1 MIENVLSIYYSQ
13 KIAINYYRER
23 SQMSL
28 TPNDQKFWQRVKE
41 LAQNNLGQAPYD
53 FFIEPAKLLEVSDNN
68 AKIYLE
74 SNMHQDFWRKQEDLI
89 KTAGFEIYGTEI
101 HFSLYSA
108 DEINISDYENTD
120 KAADTPETTPVV
132 TSPELK
138 TGLNNKY
145 TFENFVQGEG
155 NRMTLG
161 AAIAVANDPGGM
173 YNPLFIYGGP
183 GLGKTHL
190 MNAIGNEILSNNP
203 SSRIKYVSSENFV
216 SDYVQS
222 SRKNQ
227 MQDFTDQYRTLDL
240 LLLDDIQFFA
250 KKEGTINE
258 FFQTFN
264 TLHDKGAQIVIS
276 SDRPPN
282 ELNEFEERLKS
293 RFGWGLTTDITA
305 PNYEDRMAILLNKVD
320 EMSFKVPS
328 ETLSYIAGRIDSNVR
343 DLEGALKNLK
353 FYANTYHI
361 DIIDIETA
369 SKALNTLESTKITPD
384 KDVTSKQIQEAVAS
398 FYKISVADMIS
409 KKRPKEIAYP
419 RQVAMYL
426 IREITG
432 KSLPA
437 IGKEFGGRD
446 HTTVIY
452 AHKQISDKMKTDTAL
467 QKDIDTIKTQLK

>member
-1 MIENVLSIYYSQ
+1 
-13 KIAINYYRER
+13 
-23 SQMSL
+23 MSL
-28 TPNDQKFWQRVKE
+28 TKDEQTFWARVKA
-41 LAQNNLGQAPYD
+41 LAQNNLGQASYD
-53 FFIEPAKLLEVSDNN
+53 FFIEPAKLLEITDHN
-68 AKIYLE
+68 AKIYLDN
-74 SNMHQDFWRKQEDLI
+74 NMHRDFWKKQEDLI
-89 KTAGFEIYGTEI
+89 KTAGFEIFGAEI
-101 HFSLYSA
+101 SFSLYSA
-108 DEINISDYENTD
+108 DDINLADYENAD
-120 KAADTPETTPVV
+120 KVAETSELQETNKFV
-132 TSPELK
+132 TSEIK
-138 TGLNNKY
+138 NGLNHKY
-145 TFENFVQGEG
+145 TFQNFVQGEG

-190 MNAIGNEILSNNP
+190 MNAIGNEILNDKP
-203 SSRIKYVSSENFV
+203 DARIKYVSSENFV
-216 SDYVQS
+216 NDYVQS

-227 MQDFTDQYRTLDL
+227 MQEFTDQYRTLDL

-293 RFGWGLTTDITA
+293 RFSWGLTTDITA

-320 EMSFKVPS
+320 EMNLQVPS

-361 DIIDIETA
+361 DTIDIDTA
-369 SKALNTLESTKITPD
+369 AKALSNLESTKITQD
-384 KDVTSKQIQEAVAS
+384 KDISSQRIQEEVAN

-419 RQVAMYL
+419 RQIAMYL
-426 IREITG
+426 SREITG

-452 AHKQISDKMKTDTAL
+452 AHKQISDKMKTDTSL
-467 QKDIDTIKTQLK
+467 QKEMDTIKSQLK

>member
-1 MIENVLSIYYSQ
+1 MT
-13 KIAINYYRER
+13 
-23 SQMSL
+23 L
-28 TPNDQKFWQRVKE
+28 TQNELKFWERVKE
-41 LAQNNLGQAPYD
+41 LAQNNLGQSPYD
-53 FFIEPAKLLEVSDNN
+53 YFIEPAKLLEITEND

-74 SNMHQDFWRKQEDLI
+74 SDLHRDFWKKQEDLI
-89 KTAGFEIYGTEI
+89 KTAGFEVLGAPIS
-101 HFSLYSA
+101 FSLYTADDIDPTLYDRVEAASIASA
-108 DEINISDYENTD
+108 EVSETATFITKSDV
-120 KAADTPETTPVV
+120 K
-132 TSPELK
+132 LK
-138 TGLNNKY
+138 NSLNDKY
-145 TFENFVQGEG
+145 TFSNFVQGDG

-190 MNAIGNEILSNNP
+190 MNAIGNEILSTNP
-203 SSRIKYVSSENFV
+203 NARVKYVSSENFV
-216 SDYVQS
+216 NDYVQS

-227 MQDFTDQYRTLDL
+227 MQEFTDEYRTLDL

-250 KKEGTINE
+250 NKEGTINE

-276 SDRPPN
+276 SDRPPL
-282 ELNEFEERLKS
+282 ELNEFQERLTS

-320 EMSFKVPS
+320 EMAIKVPS
-328 ETLSYIAGRIDSNVR
+328 ETLSYIASRIDSNVR

-353 FYANTYHI
+353 FYADTYHV
-361 DIIDIETA
+361 ETINVDTA
-369 SKALNTLESTKITPD
+369 AKALNMLESD
-384 KDVTSKQIQEAVAS
+384 KLMHDSDISSSKIQEEVAN

-419 RQVAMYL
+419 RQIAMYL
-426 IREITG
+426 IRELTN

-446 HTTVIY
+446 HTTVMY
-452 AHKQISDKMKTDTAL
+452 AQSQISKKMKTDTQL
-467 QKDIDTIKTQLK
+467 QKEMDTIKSNLR

>member
-1 MIENVLSIYYSQ
+1 
-13 KIAINYYRER
+13 
-23 SQMSL
+23 MSL
-28 TPNDQKFWQRVKE
+28 TKDEQTFWARVKA
-41 LAQNNLGQAPYD
+41 LAQNNLGQASYD
-53 FFIEPAKLLEVSDNN
+53 FFIEPAKLLEITDHN
-68 AKIYLE
+68 AKIYLDN
-74 SNMHQDFWRKQEDLI
+74 NMHRDFWKKQDDLI
-89 KTAGFEIYGTEI
+89 KTAGFEIFGAEI
-101 HFSLYSA
+101 SFSLYSA
-108 DEINISDYENTD
+108 DDINLADYENAD
-120 KAADTPETTPVV
+120 KVAETSELQETNKFV
-132 TSPELK
+132 TSEIK
-138 TGLNNKY
+138 NGLNHKY
-145 TFENFVQGEG
+145 TFQNFVQGEG

-190 MNAIGNEILSNNP
+190 MNAIGNEILNDKP
-203 SSRIKYVSSENFV
+203 DARIKYVSSENFV
-216 SDYVQS
+216 NDYVQS

-227 MQDFTDQYRTLDL
+227 MQEFTDQYRTLDL

-293 RFGWGLTTDITA
+293 RFSWGLTTDITA

-320 EMSFKVPS
+320 EMNLQVPS

-361 DIIDIETA
+361 DTIDIDTA
-369 SKALNTLESTKITPD
+369 AKALSNLESTKITQD
-384 KDVTSKQIQEAVAS
+384 KDISSQRIQEEVAN

-419 RQVAMYL
+419 RQIAMYL

-452 AHKQISDKMKTDTAL
+452 AHKQISDKMKTDTSL
-467 QKDIDTIKTQLK
+467 QKEMDTIKSQLK

>member
-1 MIENVLSIYYSQ
+1 
-13 KIAINYYRER
+13 
-23 SQMSL
+23 MSL
-28 TPNDQKFWQRVKE
+28 TPNDQKFWMRVKE
-41 LAQNNLGQAPYD
+41 LAKNNLGQAPYD
-53 FFIEPAKLLEVSDNN
+53 FFIEPAKLLEITDNN

-89 KTAGFEIYGTEI
+89 KTAGFEIFSQEI
-101 HFSLYSA
+101 NFSLYSA
-108 DEINISDYENTD
+108 DEINIADYENEN
-120 KAADTPETTPVV
+120 KADDTTEIDTVAPVMP
-132 TSPELK
+132 SELK
-138 TGLNNKY
+138 NGLNHKY
-145 TFENFVQGEG
+145 NFENFVQGEG

-190 MNAIGNEILSNNP
+190 MNAIGNEILNNNP
-203 SSRIKYVSSENFV
+203 ASRIKYVSSENFV
-216 SDYVQS
+216 NDYVQS

-227 MQDFTDQYRTLDL
+227 MQEFTDQYRTLDL

-320 EMSFKVPS
+320 EMAIKVPS

-361 DIIDIETA
+361 DVIDIDTA
-369 SKALNTLESTKITPD
+369 SKALNTLESTKIIPD
-384 KDVTSKQIQEAVAS
+384 KDISSKQIQEEVAS
-398 FYKISVADMIS
+398 FYKISIADMVS

-452 AHKQISDKMKTDTAL
+452 AHKQISDKMKTDTGL
-467 QKDIDTIKTQLK
+467 QKEMDTIKSNLR

>member
-1 MIENVLSIYYSQ
+1 
-13 KIAINYYRER
+13 
-23 SQMSL
+23 MSL
-28 TPNDQKFWQRVKE
+28 TPNDQKFWMRVKE
-41 LAQNNLGQAPYD
+41 LAKNNLGQAPYD
-53 FFIEPAKLLEVSDNN
+53 FFIEPAKLLEITDNN

-89 KTAGFEIYGTEI
+89 KTAGFEIFSQEI
-101 HFSLYSA
+101 NFSLYSA
-108 DEINISDYENTD
+108 DEINIADYENEN
-120 KAADTPETTPVV
+120 KADDTTEIDTVAPVMP
-132 TSPELK
+132 SELK
-138 TGLNNKY
+138 NGLNHKY
-145 TFENFVQGEG
+145 NFENFVQGEG

-190 MNAIGNEILSNNP
+190 MNAIGNEILNNNP
-203 SSRIKYVSSENFV
+203 ASRIKYVSSENFV
-216 SDYVQS
+216 NDYVQS

-227 MQDFTDQYRTLDL
+227 MQEFTDQYRTLDL

-250 KKEGTINE
+250 KKEGTIHE

-320 EMSFKVPS
+320 EMAIKVPS

-361 DIIDIETA
+361 DVIDIDTA
-369 SKALNTLESTKITPD
+369 SKALNTLESTKIIPD
-384 KDVTSKQIQEAVAS
+384 KDISSKQIQEEVAS
-398 FYKISVADMIS
+398 FYKISIADMVS

-452 AHKQISDKMKTDTAL
+452 AHKQISDKMKTDTGL
-467 QKDIDTIKTQLK
+467 QKEMDTIKSNLR

>member
-1 MIENVLSIYYSQ
+1 
-13 KIAINYYRER
+13 
-23 SQMSL
+23 
-28 TPNDQKFWQRVKE
+28 TPNDQKFWMRVKE
-41 LAQNNLGQAPYD
+41 LAKNNLGQAPYD
-53 FFIEPAKLLEVSDNN
+53 FFIEPAKLLEITDNN

-89 KTAGFEIYGTEI
+89 KTAGFEIFSQEI
-101 HFSLYSA
+101 NFSLYSA
-108 DEINISDYENTD
+108 DEINIADYENEN
-120 KAADTPETTPVV
+120 KADDTTEIDTVAPVMP
-132 TSPELK
+132 SELK
-138 TGLNNKY
+138 NGLNHKY
-145 TFENFVQGEG
+145 NFENFVQGEG

-190 MNAIGNEILSNNP
+190 MNAIGNEILNNNP
-203 SSRIKYVSSENFV
+203 ASRIKYVSSENFV
-216 SDYVQS
+216 NDYVQS

-227 MQDFTDQYRTLDL
+227 MQEFTDQYRTLDL

-320 EMSFKVPS
+320 EMAIKVPS

-361 DIIDIETA
+361 DVIDIDTA
-369 SKALNTLESTKITPD
+369 SKALNTLESTKIIPD
-384 KDVTSKQIQEAVAS
+384 KDISSKQIQEEVAS
-398 FYKISVADMIS
+398 FYKISIADMVS

-452 AHKQISDKMKTDTAL
+452 AHKQISDKMKTDTGL
-467 QKDIDTIKTQLK
+467 QKEMDTIKSNLR

>member
-1 MIENVLSIYYSQ
+1 
-13 KIAINYYRER
+13 
-23 SQMSL
+23 MSL
-28 TPNDQKFWQRVKE
+28 TQDEQKFWARVKA
-41 LAQNNLGQAPYD
+41 LAQNNLGQASYD
-53 FFIEPAKLLEVSDNN
+53 FFIEPAKLLEITDHN
-68 AKIYLE
+68 AKIYLDN
-74 SNMHQDFWRKQEDLI
+74 NMHRDFWKKQEDLI
-89 KTAGFEIYGTEI
+89 KTAGFEIFGAEI
-101 HFSLYSA
+101 SFSLYSA
-108 DEINISDYENTD
+108 DDINLADYENAD
-120 KAADTPETTPVV
+120 KVAETSELQETNKFV
-132 TSPELK
+132 TSEIK
-138 TGLNNKY
+138 NGLNHKY
-145 TFENFVQGEG
+145 TFQNFVQGEG

-190 MNAIGNEILSNNP
+190 MNAIGNEILNDKP
-203 SSRIKYVSSENFV
+203 DARIKYVSSENFV
-216 SDYVQS
+216 NDYVQS

-227 MQDFTDQYRTLDL
+227 MQEFTDQYRTLDL

-293 RFGWGLTTDITA
+293 RFSWGLTTDITA

-320 EMSFKVPS
+320 EMNLQVPS

-361 DIIDIETA
+361 DTIDIDTA
-369 SKALNTLESTKITPD
+369 AKALSNLESTKITQD
-384 KDVTSKQIQEAVAS
+384 KDISSQRIQEEVAN

-419 RQVAMYL
+419 RQIAMYL

-452 AHKQISDKMKTDTAL
+452 AHKQISDKMKTDTSL
-467 QKDIDTIKTQLK
+467 QKEMDTIKSQLK

>member
-1 MIENVLSIYYSQ
+1 
-13 KIAINYYRER
+13 
-23 SQMSL
+23 MSL
-28 TPNDQKFWQRVKE
+28 TKDEQTFWARVKA
-41 LAQNNLGQAPYD
+41 LAQNNLGQASYD
-53 FFIEPAKLLEVSDNN
+53 FFIEPAKLLEITDHN
-68 AKIYLE
+68 AKIYLD
-74 SNMHQDFWRKQEDLI
+74 NHMHRDFWKKQEDLI
-89 KTAGFEIYGTEI
+89 KTAGFEIFGAEI
-101 HFSLYSA
+101 SFSLYSA
-108 DEINISDYENTD
+108 DDINLADYENAD
-120 KAADTPETTPVV
+120 KVAETSELQETNKFV
-132 TSPELK
+132 TSEIK
-138 TGLNNKY
+138 NGLNHKY
-145 TFENFVQGEG
+145 TFQNFVQGEG

-190 MNAIGNEILSNNP
+190 MNAIGNEILNDKP
-203 SSRIKYVSSENFV
+203 DARIKYVSSENFV
-216 SDYVQS
+216 NDYVQS

-227 MQDFTDQYRTLDL
+227 MQEFTDQYRTLDL

-293 RFGWGLTTDITA
+293 RFSWGLTTDITA

-320 EMSFKVPS
+320 EINLQVPS

-361 DIIDIETA
+361 DTIDIDTA
-369 SKALNTLESTKITPD
+369 AKALSNLESTKITQD
-384 KDVTSKQIQEAVAS
+384 KDISSQRIQEEVAN

-419 RQVAMYL
+419 RQIAMYL

-452 AHKQISDKMKTDTAL
+452 AHKQISDKMKTDTSL
-467 QKDIDTIKTQLK
+467 QKEMDTIKSQLK

>member
-1 MIENVLSIYYSQ
+1 
-13 KIAINYYRER
+13 
-23 SQMSL
+23 MSL
-28 TPNDQKFWQRVKE
+28 TKDEQTFWARVKA
-41 LAQNNLGQAPYD
+41 LAQNNLGQASYD
-53 FFIEPAKLLEVSDNN
+53 FFIEPAKLLEITDHN
-68 AKIYLE
+68 AKIYLDN
-74 SNMHQDFWRKQEDLI
+74 NMHRDFWKKQEDLI
-89 KTAGFEIYGTEI
+89 KTAGFEIFGAEI
-101 HFSLYSA
+101 SFSLYSA
-108 DEINISDYENTD
+108 DDINLADYENAD
-120 KAADTPETTPVV
+120 KGAETAELQETNKFV
-132 TSPELK
+132 TSEIK
-138 TGLNNKY
+138 NGLNHKY
-145 TFENFVQGEG
+145 TFQNFVQGEG

-190 MNAIGNEILSNNP
+190 MNAIGNEILNDKP
-203 SSRIKYVSSENFV
+203 DARIKYVSSENFV
-216 SDYVQS
+216 NDYVQS

-227 MQDFTDQYRTLDL
+227 MQEFTDQYRTLDL

-293 RFGWGLTTDITA
+293 RFSWGLTTDITA

-320 EMSFKVPS
+320 EINLQVPS

-361 DIIDIETA
+361 DTIDIDTA
-369 SKALNTLESTKITPD
+369 AKALSNLESTKITQD
-384 KDVTSKQIQEAVAS
+384 KDISSQRIQEEVAN

-419 RQVAMYL
+419 RQIAMYL

-452 AHKQISDKMKTDTAL
+452 AHKQISDKMKTDTSL
-467 QKDIDTIKTQLK
+467 QKEMDTIKSQLK

>member
-1 MIENVLSIYYSQ
+1 
-13 KIAINYYRER
+13 
-23 SQMSL
+23 MSL
-28 TPNDQKFWQRVKE
+28 TKDEQKFWARVKA
-41 LAQNNLGQAPYD
+41 LAQNNLGQASYD
-53 FFIEPAKLLEVSDNN
+53 FFIEPAKLLEITDHN
-68 AKIYLE
+68 AKIYLDN
-74 SNMHQDFWRKQEDLI
+74 NMHRDFWKKQDDLI
-89 KTAGFEIYGTEI
+89 KTAGFEIFGAEI
-101 HFSLYSA
+101 SFALYSA
-108 DEINISDYENTD
+108 DDINLADYENAD
-120 KAADTPETTPVV
+120 KITETSDIQETNQLV
-132 TSPELK
+132 SSELK
-138 TGLNNKY
+138 NGLNHKY
-145 TFENFVQGEG
+145 TFQNFVQGEG

-173 YNPLFIYGGP
+173 YNPLFVYGGP

-190 MNAIGNEILSNNP
+190 MNAIGNEILNDKP
-203 SSRIKYVSSENFV
+203 DARIKYVSSENFV
-216 SDYVQS
+216 NDYVQS

-227 MQDFTDQYRTLDL
+227 MQEFTDEYRTLDL

-282 ELNEFEERLKS
+282 ELNEFEDRLKS
-293 RFGWGLTTDITA
+293 RFSWGLTTDITA

-320 EMSFKVPS
+320 EMDLQVPS

-361 DIIDIETA
+361 DTIDIDTA
-369 SKALNTLESTKITPD
+369 AKALSNLESTKITQD
-384 KDVTSKQIQEAVAS
+384 KDISSQKIQEEVAN

-419 RQVAMYL
+419 RQIAMYL

-452 AHKQISDKMKTDTAL
+452 AHKQISDKMKTDTSL
-467 QKDIDTIKTQLK
+467 QKEMDTIKSHLK

>member
-1 MIENVLSIYYSQ
+1 
-13 KIAINYYRER
+13 
-23 SQMSL
+23 MSL
-28 TPNDQKFWQRVKE
+28 TKDEQKFWTRVKA
-41 LAQNNLGQAPYD
+41 LAQNNLGQASYD
-53 FFIEPAKLLEVSDNN
+53 FFIEPAKLLEITDHN
-68 AKIYLE
+68 AKIYLDN
-74 SNMHQDFWRKQEDLI
+74 NMHRDFWKKQDDLI
-89 KTAGFEIYGTEI
+89 KTAGFEIFGAEI
-101 HFSLYSA
+101 SFALYSA
-108 DEINISDYENTD
+108 DDINLADYENAD
-120 KAADTPETTPVV
+120 KITETSDIQETNQLV
-132 TSPELK
+132 SSELK
-138 TGLNNKY
+138 NGLNHKY
-145 TFENFVQGEG
+145 TFQNFVQGEG

-190 MNAIGNEILSNNP
+190 MNAIGNEILNDKP
-203 SSRIKYVSSENFV
+203 DARIKYVSSENFV
-216 SDYVQS
+216 NDYVQS

-227 MQDFTDQYRTLDL
+227 MQEFTDEYRTLDL

-282 ELNEFEERLKS
+282 ELNEFEDRLKS
-293 RFGWGLTTDITA
+293 RFSWGLTTDITA

-320 EMSFKVPS
+320 EMDLQVPS

-361 DIIDIETA
+361 DTIDINTA
-369 SKALNTLESTKITPD
+369 AKALSNLESTKITQD
-384 KDVTSKQIQEAVAS
+384 KDISSQKIQEEVAN

-419 RQVAMYL
+419 RQIAMYL

-452 AHKQISDKMKTDTAL
+452 AHKQISDKMKTDTSL
-467 QKDIDTIKTQLK
+467 QKEMDTIKSHLK

>member
-1 MIENVLSIYYSQ
+1 
-13 KIAINYYRER
+13 
-23 SQMSL
+23 MSL
-28 TPNDQKFWQRVKE
+28 TKDEQTFWARVKA
-41 LAQNNLGQAPYD
+41 LAQNNLGQASYD
-53 FFIEPAKLLEVSDNN
+53 FFIEPAKLLEITDHN
-68 AKIYLE
+68 AKIYLDN
-74 SNMHQDFWRKQEDLI
+74 NMHRDFWKKQEDLI
-89 KTAGFEIYGTEI
+89 KTAGFEIFGAEI
-101 HFSLYSA
+101 SFSLYSA
-108 DEINISDYENTD
+108 DDINLADYENAD
-120 KAADTPETTPVV
+120 KVAETSELQETNKFV
-132 TSPELK
+132 TSEIK
-138 TGLNNKY
+138 NGLNHKS
-145 TFENFVQGEG
+145 TFQNFVQGEG

-190 MNAIGNEILSNNP
+190 MNAIGNEILNDKP
-203 SSRIKYVSSENFV
+203 DARIKYVSSENFV
-216 SDYVQS
+216 NDYVQS

-227 MQDFTDQYRTLDL
+227 MQEFTDQYRTLDL

-293 RFGWGLTTDITA
+293 RFSWGLTTDITA

-320 EMSFKVPS
+320 EMNLQVPS

-361 DIIDIETA
+361 DTIDIDTA
-369 SKALNTLESTKITPD
+369 AKALSNLESTKITQD
-384 KDVTSKQIQEAVAS
+384 KDISSQRIQEEVAN

-419 RQVAMYL
+419 RQIAMYL

-452 AHKQISDKMKTDTAL
+452 AHKQISDKMKTDTSL
-467 QKDIDTIKTQLK
+467 QKEMDTIKSQLK

>member
-1 MIENVLSIYYSQ
+1 
-13 KIAINYYRER
+13 
-23 SQMSL
+23 MSL
-28 TPNDQKFWQRVKE
+28 TKDEQTFWARVKA
-41 LAQNNLGQAPYD
+41 LAQNNLGQASYD
-53 FFIEPAKLLEVSDNN
+53 FFIEPAKLLEITDHN
-68 AKIYLE
+68 AKIYLDN
-74 SNMHQDFWRKQEDLI
+74 NMHRDFWKKQEDLI
-89 KTAGFEIYGTEI
+89 KTAGFEIFGAEI
-101 HFSLYSA
+101 SFSLYSA
-108 DEINISDYENTD
+108 DDINLADYENAD
-120 KAADTPETTPVV
+120 KVAETSELQETNKFV
-132 TSPELK
+132 TSEIK
-138 TGLNNKY
+138 NGLNHKY
-145 TFENFVQGEG
+145 TFQNFVQGEG

-190 MNAIGNEILSNNP
+190 MNAIGNEILNDKP
-203 SSRIKYVSSENFV
+203 DARIKYVSSENFV
-216 SDYVQS
+216 NDYVQS

-227 MQDFTDQYRTLDL
+227 MQEFTDQYRTLDL

-293 RFGWGLTTDITA
+293 RFSWGLTTDITA

-320 EMSFKVPS
+320 EINLQVAS

-361 DIIDIETA
+361 DTIDIDTA
-369 SKALNTLESTKITPD
+369 AKALSNLESTKITQD
-384 KDVTSKQIQEAVAS
+384 KDISSQRIQEEVAN

-419 RQVAMYL
+419 RQIAMYL

-452 AHKQISDKMKTDTAL
+452 AHKQISDKMKTDTSL
-467 QKDIDTIKTQLK
+467 QKEMDTIKSQLK

>member
-1 MIENVLSIYYSQ
+1 
-13 KIAINYYRER
+13 
-23 SQMSL
+23 MSL
-28 TPNDQKFWQRVKE
+28 TQDEQKFWARVKA
-41 LAQNNLGQAPYD
+41 LAQNNLGQASYD
-53 FFIEPAKLLEVSDNN
+53 FFIEPAKLLEITDHN
-68 AKIYLE
+68 AKIYLDN
-74 SNMHQDFWRKQEDLI
+74 NMHRDFWKKQDDLI
-89 KTAGFEIYGTEI
+89 KTAGFEIFGVEI
-101 HFSLYSA
+101 SFSLYSA
-108 DEINISDYENTD
+108 DDINLSDYENTD
-120 KAADTPETTPVV
+120 KILETSMIQETTQL
-132 TSPELK
+132 SPSEIK
-138 TGLNNKY
+138 NGLNHKY
-145 TFENFVQGEG
+145 TFQNFVQGEG

-190 MNAIGNEILSNNP
+190 MNAIGNEILNDKP
-203 SSRIKYVSSENFV
+203 DARIKYVSSENFV
-216 SDYVQS
+216 NDYVQS

-227 MQDFTDQYRTLDL
+227 MQEFTDEYRTLDL

-282 ELNEFEERLKS
+282 ELNEFEDRLKS
-293 RFGWGLTTDITA
+293 RFSWGLTTDITA

-320 EMSFKVPS
+320 EMDLQVPS

-361 DIIDIETA
+361 DTIDIDTA
-369 SKALNTLESTKITPD
+369 AKALSNLESTKITQD
-384 KDVTSKQIQEAVAS
+384 KDISSQKIQEEVAN

-419 RQVAMYL
+419 RQIAMYL

-452 AHKQISDKMKTDTAL
+452 AHKQISDKMKTDTSL
-467 QKDIDTIKTQLK
+467 QKEMDTIKSHLK

>member
-1 MIENVLSIYYSQ
+1 
-13 KIAINYYRER
+13 
-23 SQMSL
+23 MSL
-28 TPNDQKFWQRVKE
+28 TKDEQTFWARVKA
-41 LAQNNLGQAPYD
+41 LAQNNLGQASYD
-53 FFIEPAKLLEVSDNN
+53 FFIEPAKLLEITDHN
-68 AKIYLE
+68 AKIYLDN
-74 SNMHQDFWRKQEDLI
+74 NMHRDFWKKQEDLI
-89 KTAGFEIYGTEI
+89 KTAGFEIFGAEI
-101 HFSLYSA
+101 SFSLYSA
-108 DEINISDYENTD
+108 DDINLADYENAD
-120 KAADTPETTPVV
+120 KVAETSELQETNKFV
-132 TSPELK
+132 TSEIK
-138 TGLNNKY
+138 NGLNHKY
-145 TFENFVQGEG
+145 TFQNFVQGEG

-190 MNAIGNEILSNNP
+190 MNAIGNEILNDKP
-203 SSRIKYVSSENFV
+203 DARIKYVSSENFV
-216 SDYVQS
+216 NDYVQS

-227 MQDFTDQYRTLDL
+227 MQEFTDQYRTLDL

-250 KKEGTINE
+250 KKEGKINE

-293 RFGWGLTTDITA
+293 RFSWGLTTDITA

-320 EMSFKVPS
+320 EINLQVPS

-361 DIIDIETA
+361 DTIDIDTA
-369 SKALNTLESTKITPD
+369 AKALSNLESTKITQD
-384 KDVTSKQIQEAVAS
+384 KDISSQRIQEEVAN

-419 RQVAMYL
+419 RQIAMYL

-452 AHKQISDKMKTDTAL
+452 AHKQISDKMKTDTSL
-467 QKDIDTIKTQLK
+467 QKEMDTIKSQLK

>member
-1 MIENVLSIYYSQ
+1 
-13 KIAINYYRER
+13 
-23 SQMSL
+23 MSL
-28 TPNDQKFWQRVKE
+28 TKDEQTFWARVKA
-41 LAQNNLGQAPYD
+41 LAQNNLGQASYD
-53 FFIEPAKLLEVSDNN
+53 FFIEPAKLLEITDHN
-68 AKIYLE
+68 AKIYLDN
-74 SNMHQDFWRKQEDLI
+74 NMHRDFWKKQEDLI
-89 KTAGFEIYGTEI
+89 KTAGFEIFDAEI
-101 HFSLYSA
+101 SFSLYSA
-108 DEINISDYENTD
+108 DDINLADYENAD
-120 KAADTPETTPVV
+120 KVAETSELQETNKFV
-132 TSPELK
+132 TSEIK
-138 TGLNNKY
+138 NGLNHKY
-145 TFENFVQGEG
+145 TFQNFVQGEG

-190 MNAIGNEILSNNP
+190 MNAIGNEILNDKP
-203 SSRIKYVSSENFV
+203 DARIKYVSSENFV
-216 SDYVQS
+216 NDYVQS

-227 MQDFTDQYRTLDL
+227 MQEFTDQYRTLDL

-293 RFGWGLTTDITA
+293 RFSWGLTTDITA

-320 EMSFKVPS
+320 EINLQVPS

-361 DIIDIETA
+361 DTIDIDTA
-369 SKALNTLESTKITPD
+369 AKALSNLESTKITQD
-384 KDVTSKQIQEAVAS
+384 KDISSQRIQEEVAN

-419 RQVAMYL
+419 RQIAMYL

-452 AHKQISDKMKTDTAL
+452 AHKQISDKMKTDTSL
-467 QKDIDTIKTQLK
+467 QKEMDTIKSQLK

>member
-1 MIENVLSIYYSQ
+1 
-13 KIAINYYRER
+13 
-23 SQMSL
+23 MSL
-28 TPNDQKFWQRVKE
+28 TKDEQTFWARVKA
-41 LAQNNLGQAPYD
+41 LAQNNLGQAYYD
-53 FFIEPAKLLEVSDNN
+53 FFIEPAKLLEITDHN
-68 AKIYLE
+68 AKIYLDN
-74 SNMHQDFWRKQEDLI
+74 NMHRDFWKKQEDLI
-89 KTAGFEIYGTEI
+89 KTAGFEIFGAEI
-101 HFSLYSA
+101 SFSLYSA
-108 DEINISDYENTD
+108 DDINLADYENAD
-120 KAADTPETTPVV
+120 KVAETSELQETNKFV
-132 TSPELK
+132 TSEIK
-138 TGLNNKY
+138 NGLNHKY
-145 TFENFVQGEG
+145 TFQNFVQGEG

-190 MNAIGNEILSNNP
+190 MNAIGNEILNDKP
-203 SSRIKYVSSENFV
+203 DARIKYVSSENFV
-216 SDYVQS
+216 NDYVQS

-227 MQDFTDQYRTLDL
+227 MQEFTDQYRTLDL

-293 RFGWGLTTDITA
+293 RFSWGLTTDITA

-320 EMSFKVPS
+320 EMNLQVPS

-343 DLEGALKNLK
+343 DLVGALKNLK

-361 DIIDIETA
+361 DTIDIDTA
-369 SKALNTLESTKITPD
+369 AKALSNLESTKITQD
-384 KDVTSKQIQEAVAS
+384 KDISSQRIQEEVAN

-419 RQVAMYL
+419 RQIAMYL

-432 KSLPA
+432 KSLTA

-452 AHKQISDKMKTDTAL
+452 AHKQISDKMKTDTSL
-467 QKDIDTIKTQLK
+467 QKEMDTIKSQLK

>member
-1 MIENVLSIYYSQ
+1 
-13 KIAINYYRER
+13 
-23 SQMSL
+23 MSL
-28 TPNDQKFWQRVKE
+28 TKDEQTFWARVKA
-41 LAQNNLGQAPYD
+41 LAQNNLGQASYD
-53 FFIEPAKLLEVSDNN
+53 FFIEPAKLLEITDHN
-68 AKIYLE
+68 AKIYLDN
-74 SNMHQDFWRKQEDLI
+74 NMHRDFWKKQEDLI
-89 KTAGFEIYGTEI
+89 KTAGFEIFGAEI
-101 HFSLYSA
+101 SFSLYSA
-108 DEINISDYENTD
+108 DDINLADYENAD
-120 KAADTPETTPVV
+120 KVAETSELQETNKFV
-132 TSPELK
+132 TSEIK
-138 TGLNNKY
+138 NGLNHKY
-145 TFENFVQGEG
+145 TFQNFVQGEG

-190 MNAIGNEILSNNP
+190 MNAIGNEILNDKP
-203 SSRIKYVSSENFV
+203 DARIKYVSSENFV
-216 SDYVQS
+216 NDYVQS

-227 MQDFTDQYRTLDL
+227 MQEFTDQYRTLDL

-293 RFGWGLTTDITA
+293 RFSWGLTTDITA

-320 EMSFKVPS
+320 EMNLQVPS

-361 DIIDIETA
+361 DTIDIDTA
-369 SKALNTLESTKITPD
+369 AKALSNLESTKITQD
-384 KDVTSKQIQEAVAS
+384 KDISSQRIQEEVAN

-419 RQVAMYL
+419 RQIAM
-426 IREITG
+426 
-432 KSLPA
+432 
-437 IGKEFGGRD
+437 
-446 HTTVIY
+446 
-452 AHKQISDKMKTDTAL
+452 
-467 QKDIDTIKTQLK
+467 

>member
-1 MIENVLSIYYSQ
+1 
-13 KIAINYYRER
+13 
-23 SQMSL
+23 MSL
-28 TPNDQKFWQRVKE
+28 TKDEQTFWARVKA
-41 LAQNNLGQAPYD
+41 LAQNNLGQASYD
-53 FFIEPAKLLEVSDNN
+53 FFIEPAKLLEITDHN
-68 AKIYLE
+68 AKIYLDN
-74 SNMHQDFWRKQEDLI
+74 NMHRDFWKKQEDLI
-89 KTAGFEIYGTEI
+89 KTAGFEIFGAEI
-101 HFSLYSA
+101 SFSLYSA
-108 DEINISDYENTD
+108 DDINLADYENAD
-120 KAADTPETTPVV
+120 KVAETSELQETNKFV
-132 TSPELK
+132 TSEIK
-138 TGLNNKY
+138 NGLNHKY
-145 TFENFVQGEG
+145 TFQNFVQGEG

-190 MNAIGNEILSNNP
+190 MNAIGNEILNDKP
-203 SSRIKYVSSENFV
+203 DARIKYVSSENFV
-216 SDYVQS
+216 NDYVQS

-227 MQDFTDQYRTLDL
+227 MQEFTDQYRTLDL

-293 RFGWGLTTDITA
+293 RFSWGLTTDITA

-320 EMSFKVPS
+320 EMNLQVPS

-361 DIIDIETA
+361 DTIDIDPA
-369 SKALNTLESTKITPD
+369 AKALSNLESTKITQD
-384 KDVTSKQIQEAVAS
+384 KDISSQRIQEEVAN

-419 RQVAMYL
+419 RQIAMYL

-452 AHKQISDKMKTDTAL
+452 AHKQISDKMKTDTSL
-467 QKDIDTIKTQLK
+467 QKEMDTIKSQLK

>member
-1 MIENVLSIYYSQ
+1 
-13 KIAINYYRER
+13 
-23 SQMSL
+23 MSL
-28 TPNDQKFWQRVKE
+28 TPNDQKFWMRVKE
-41 LAQNNLGQAPYD
+41 LAKNNLGQAPYD
-53 FFIEPAKLLEVSDNN
+53 FFIEPAKLLEITDNN

-89 KTAGFEIYGTEI
+89 KTAGFEIFSQEI
-101 HFSLYSA
+101 NFSLYSA
-108 DEINISDYENTD
+108 DEINIADYEI
-120 KAADTPETTPVV
+120 DTVAPVMP
-132 TSPELK
+132 SELK
-138 TGLNNKY
+138 NGLNHKY
-145 TFENFVQGEG
+145 NFENFVQGEG

-190 MNAIGNEILSNNP
+190 MNAIGNEILNNNP
-203 SSRIKYVSSENFV
+203 ASRIKYVSSENFV
-216 SDYVQS
+216 NDYVQS

-227 MQDFTDQYRTLDL
+227 MQEFTDQYRTLDL

-320 EMSFKVPS
+320 EMAIKVPS

-361 DIIDIETA
+361 DVIDIDTA
-369 SKALNTLESTKITPD
+369 SKALNTLESTKIIPD
-384 KDVTSKQIQEAVAS
+384 KDISSKQIQEEVAS
-398 FYKISVADMIS
+398 FYKISIADMVS

-452 AHKQISDKMKTDTAL
+452 AHKQISDKMKTDTGL
-467 QKDIDTIKTQLK
+467 QKEMDTIKSNLR

>member
-1 MIENVLSIYYSQ
+1 
-13 KIAINYYRER
+13 
-23 SQMSL
+23 MSL
-28 TPNDQKFWQRVKE
+28 TKDEQKFWTRVKA
-41 LAQNNLGQAPYD
+41 LAQNNLGQASYD
-53 FFIEPAKLLEVSDNN
+53 FFIEPAKLLEITDHN
-68 AKIYLE
+68 AKIYLDN
-74 SNMHQDFWRKQEDLI
+74 NMHRDFWKKQDDLI
-89 KTAGFEIYGTEI
+89 KTAGFEIFGAEI
-101 HFSLYSA
+101 SFALYSA
-108 DEINISDYENTD
+108 DDINLADYENAD
-120 KAADTPETTPVV
+120 KITETSDIQETNQLV
-132 TSPELK
+132 SSELK
-138 TGLNNKY
+138 NGLNHKY
-145 TFENFVQGEG
+145 TFQNFVQGEG

-190 MNAIGNEILSNNP
+190 MNAIGNEILNDKP
-203 SSRIKYVSSENFV
+203 DARIKYVSSENFV
-216 SDYVQS
+216 NDYVQS

-227 MQDFTDQYRTLDL
+227 MQEFTDEYRTLDL

-282 ELNEFEERLKS
+282 ELNEFEDRLKS
-293 RFGWGLTTDITA
+293 RFSWGLTTDITA

-320 EMSFKVPS
+320 EMDLQVPS

-361 DIIDIETA
+361 DTIDIDTA
-369 SKALNTLESTKITPD
+369 AKALSNLESTKITQD
-384 KDVTSKQIQEAVAS
+384 KDISSQKIQEEVAN

-419 RQVAMYL
+419 RQIAMYL

-452 AHKQISDKMKTDTAL
+452 AHKQISDKMKTDTSL
-467 QKDIDTIKTQLK
+467 QKEMDTIKSHLK

>member
-1 MIENVLSIYYSQ
+1 
-13 KIAINYYRER
+13 
-23 SQMSL
+23 MSL
-28 TPNDQKFWQRVKE
+28 TKDEQTFWARVKA
-41 LAQNNLGQAPYD
+41 LAQNNLGQASYD
-53 FFIEPAKLLEVSDNN
+53 FFIEPAKLLEITDHN
-68 AKIYLE
+68 AKIYLDN
-74 SNMHQDFWRKQEDLI
+74 NMHRDFWKKQEDLI
-89 KTAGFEIYGTEI
+89 KTAGFEIFGAEI
-101 HFSLYSA
+101 SFSLYSA
-108 DEINISDYENTD
+108 DDINLADYENAD
-120 KAADTPETTPVV
+120 KVAETSELQETNKFV
-132 TSPELK
+132 TSEIK
-138 TGLNNKY
+138 NGLNHKY
-145 TFENFVQGEG
+145 TFQNFVQGEG

-190 MNAIGNEILSNNP
+190 MNAIGNEILNDKP
-203 SSRIKYVSSENFV
+203 DARIKYVSSENFV
-216 SDYVQS
+216 NDYVQS

-227 MQDFTDQYRTLDL
+227 MQEFTDQYRTLDL

-293 RFGWGLTTDITA
+293 RFSWGLTTDITA

-320 EMSFKVPS
+320 EMNLQVPS

-361 DIIDIETA
+361 DTIDIDTA
-369 SKALNTLESTKITPD
+369 AKALSNLESTKITQD
-384 KDVTSKQIQEAVAS
+384 KDISSQRIQEEVANL
-398 FYKISVADMIS
+398 YKISVADMIS

-419 RQVAMYL
+419 RQIAMYL

-452 AHKQISDKMKTDTAL
+452 AHKQISDKMKTDTSL
-467 QKDIDTIKTQLK
+467 QKEMDTIKSQLK

>member
-1 MIENVLSIYYSQ
+1 M
-13 KIAINYYRER
+13 ER

-28 TPNDQKFWQRVKE
+28 TPNDQKFWMRVKE
-41 LAQNNLGQAPYD
+41 LAKNNLGQAPYD
-53 FFIEPAKLLEVSDNN
+53 FFIEPAKLLEITDNN

-89 KTAGFEIYGTEI
+89 KTAGFEIFSKEI
-101 HFSLYSA
+101 NFSLYSA
-108 DEINISDYENTD
+108 DEINIADYENEKKADDTTETD
-120 KAADTPETTPVV
+120 TIAPVMA
-132 TSPELK
+132 SELK
-138 TGLNNKY
+138 NGLNHKY
-145 TFENFVQGEG
+145 NFENFVQGEG

-203 SSRIKYVSSENFV
+203 ASRIKYVSSENFV
-216 SDYVQS
+216 NDYVQS

-227 MQDFTDQYRTLDL
+227 MQEFTDQYRTLDL

-320 EMSFKVPS
+320 EMAIKVPS

-361 DIIDIETA
+361 DVIDIDTA
-369 SKALNTLESTKITPD
+369 SKALNTLESTKIIPD
-384 KDVTSKQIQEAVAS
+384 KDISSKQIQEEVAS
-398 FYKISVADMIS
+398 FYKISIADMVS

-452 AHKQISDKMKTDTAL
+452 AHKQISDKMKTDTGL
-467 QKDIDTIKTQLK
+467 QKEMDTIKSNLR

>member
-1 MIENVLSIYYSQ
+1 
-13 KIAINYYRER
+13 
-23 SQMSL
+23 MSL
-28 TPNDQKFWQRVKE
+28 TKDEQTFWARVKA
-41 LAQNNLGQAPYD
+41 LAQNNLGQASYD
-53 FFIEPAKLLEVSDNN
+53 FFIEPAKLLEITDHN
-68 AKIYLE
+68 AKIYLDN
-74 SNMHQDFWRKQEDLI
+74 NMHRDFWKKQEDLI
-89 KTAGFEIYGTEI
+89 KTAGFEIFGAEI
-101 HFSLYSA
+101 SFSLYSA
-108 DEINISDYENTD
+108 DDINLADYENAD
-120 KAADTPETTPVV
+120 KVAETSELQETNKFV
-132 TSPELK
+132 TSEIK
-138 TGLNNKY
+138 NGLNHKY
-145 TFENFVQGEG
+145 TFQNFVQGEG

-190 MNAIGNEILSNNP
+190 MNAIGNEILNDKP
-203 SSRIKYVSSENFV
+203 DARIKYVSSENFV
-216 SDYVQS
+216 NDYVQS

-227 MQDFTDQYRTLDL
+227 MQEFTDQYRTLDL

-293 RFGWGLTTDITA
+293 RFSWGLTTDITA
-305 PNYEDRMAILLNKVD
+305 TNYEDRMAILLNKVD
-320 EMSFKVPS
+320 EINLQVPS

-361 DIIDIETA
+361 DTIDIDTA
-369 SKALNTLESTKITPD
+369 AKALSNLESTKITQD
-384 KDVTSKQIQEAVAS
+384 KDISSQRIQEEVAN

-419 RQVAMYL
+419 RQIAMYL

-452 AHKQISDKMKTDTAL
+452 AHKQISDKMKTDTSL
-467 QKDIDTIKTQLK
+467 QKEMDTIKSQLK

>member
-1 MIENVLSIYYSQ
+1 
-13 KIAINYYRER
+13 
-23 SQMSL
+23 MSL
-28 TPNDQKFWQRVKE
+28 TKDEQTFWARVKA
-41 LAQNNLGQAPYD
+41 LAQNNLGQASYD
-53 FFIEPAKLLEVSDNN
+53 FFIEPAKLLEITDHN
-68 AKIYLE
+68 AKIYLDN
-74 SNMHQDFWRKQEDLI
+74 NMHRDFWKKQEDLI
-89 KTAGFEIYGTEI
+89 KTAGFEIFGAEI
-101 HFSLYSA
+101 SFSLYSA
-108 DEINISDYENTD
+108 DDINLADYENAD
-120 KAADTPETTPVV
+120 KVAETSELQETNKFV
-132 TSPELK
+132 TSEIK
-138 TGLNNKY
+138 NGLNHKY
-145 TFENFVQGEG
+145 TFQNFVQGEG

-190 MNAIGNEILSNNP
+190 MNAIGNEILNDKP
-203 SSRIKYVSSENFV
+203 DARIKYVSSENFV
-216 SDYVQS
+216 NDYVQS

-227 MQDFTDQYRTLDL
+227 MQEFTDQYRTLDL

-258 FFQTFN
+258 FFFFFN

-293 RFGWGLTTDITA
+293 RFSWGLTTDITA

-320 EMSFKVPS
+320 EINLQVPS

-361 DIIDIETA
+361 DTIDIDTA
-369 SKALNTLESTKITPD
+369 AKALSNLESTKITQD
-384 KDVTSKQIQEAVAS
+384 KDISSQRIQEEVAN

-419 RQVAMYL
+419 RQIAMYL

-452 AHKQISDKMKTDTAL
+452 AHKQISDKMKTDTSL
-467 QKDIDTIKTQLK
+467 QKEMDTIKSQLK

>member
-1 MIENVLSIYYSQ
+1 
-13 KIAINYYRER
+13 
-23 SQMSL
+23 MSL
-28 TPNDQKFWQRVKE
+28 TKDEQKFWTRVKA
-41 LAQNNLGQAPYD
+41 LAQNNLGQASYD
-53 FFIEPAKLLEVSDNN
+53 FFIEPAKLLEITDHN
-68 AKIYLE
+68 AKIYLDN
-74 SNMHQDFWRKQEDLI
+74 NMHRDFWKKQDDLI
-89 KTAGFEIYGTEI
+89 KTAGFEIFGAEI
-101 HFSLYSA
+101 SFALYSA
-108 DEINISDYENTD
+108 DDINLADYENAD
-120 KAADTPETTPVV
+120 KITETSDIQETNQLV
-132 TSPELK
+132 SSELK
-138 TGLNNKY
+138 NGLNHKY
-145 TFENFVQGEG
+145 TFQNFVQCEG

-190 MNAIGNEILSNNP
+190 MNAIGNEILNDKP
-203 SSRIKYVSSENFV
+203 DARIKYVSSENFV
-216 SDYVQS
+216 NDYVQS

-227 MQDFTDQYRTLDL
+227 MQEFTDEYRTLDL

-282 ELNEFEERLKS
+282 ELNEFEDRLKS
-293 RFGWGLTTDITA
+293 RFSWGLTTDITA

-320 EMSFKVPS
+320 EMDLQVPS

-361 DIIDIETA
+361 DTIDIDTA
-369 SKALNTLESTKITPD
+369 AKALSNLESTKITQD
-384 KDVTSKQIQEAVAS
+384 KDISSQKIQEEVAN
-398 FYKISVADMIS
+398 FYKISVTDMIS

-419 RQVAMYL
+419 RQIAMYL

-452 AHKQISDKMKTDTAL
+452 AHKQISDKMKTDTSL
-467 QKDIDTIKTQLK
+467 QKEMDTIKSHLK

>member
-1 MIENVLSIYYSQ
+1 
-13 KIAINYYRER
+13 
-23 SQMSL
+23 MSL
-28 TPNDQKFWQRVKE
+28 TQDEQHFWARVKA
-41 LAQNNLGQAPYD
+41 LAQTNLGQAPYD
-53 FFIEPAKLLEVSDNN
+53 FFIEPAKLLKITDHN
-68 AKIYLE
+68 AEIYLD
-74 SNMHQDFWRKQEDLI
+74 SNMHRDFWKKQEDLI
-89 KTAGFEIYGTEI
+89 KTAGFEIFGAEI
-101 HFSLYSA
+101 SFSLYSA
-108 DEINISDYENTD
+108 DDINLADYENAD
-120 KAADTPETTPVV
+120 KVAETSELQETNKFV
-132 TSPELK
+132 TSEIK
-138 TGLNNKY
+138 NGLNHKY
-145 TFENFVQGEG
+145 TFQNFVQGEG

-190 MNAIGNEILSNNP
+190 MNAIGNEILNDKP
-203 SSRIKYVSSENFV
+203 DARIKYVSSENFV
-216 SDYVQS
+216 NDYVQS

-227 MQDFTDQYRTLDL
+227 MQEFTDQYRTLDL

-293 RFGWGLTTDITA
+293 RFSWGLTTDITA

-320 EMSFKVPS
+320 EMNLQVPS
-328 ETLSYIAGRIDSNVR
+328 ETLSYIAGRMDSNVR

-361 DIIDIETA
+361 DTIDIDTA
-369 SKALNTLESTKITPD
+369 AKALSNLESTKITQD
-384 KDVTSKQIQEAVAS
+384 KDISSQRIQEEVAN

-419 RQVAMYL
+419 RQIAMYL

-452 AHKQISDKMKTDTAL
+452 AHKQISDKMKTDTSL
-467 QKDIDTIKTQLK
+467 QKEMDTIKSQLK

>member
-1 MIENVLSIYYSQ
+1 
-13 KIAINYYRER
+13 
-23 SQMSL
+23 MSL
-28 TPNDQKFWQRVKE
+28 TKDEQTFWARVKA
-41 LAQNNLGQAPYD
+41 LAQNNLGQASYD
-53 FFIEPAKLLEVSDNN
+53 FFIEPAKLLEITDHN
-68 AKIYLE
+68 AKIYLDN
-74 SNMHQDFWRKQEDLI
+74 NMHRDFWKKQEDLI
-89 KTAGFEIYGTEI
+89 KTAGFEIFGAEI
-101 HFSLYSA
+101 SFSLYSA
-108 DEINISDYENTD
+108 DDINLADYENAD
-120 KAADTPETTPVV
+120 KVAETSELQETNKFV
-132 TSPELK
+132 TSEIK
-138 TGLNNKY
+138 NGLNHKY
-145 TFENFVQGEG
+145 TFQNFVQGEG

-190 MNAIGNEILSNNP
+190 MNAIGNEILNDKP
-203 SSRIKYVSSENFV
+203 DARIKYVSSENFV
-216 SDYVQS
+216 NDYVQS

-227 MQDFTDQYRTLDL
+227 MQEFTDQYRTLDL

-293 RFGWGLTTDITA
+293 RFSWGLTTDITA

-320 EMSFKVPS
+320 EINLQVPS

-361 DIIDIETA
+361 DTIDIDTA
-369 SKALNTLESTKITPD
+369 AKALSNLESTKITQD
-384 KDVTSKQIQEAVAS
+384 KDISSQRIQEEVAN

-419 RQVAMYL
+419 RQIAMYL

-446 HTTVIY
+446 HTTVIF
-452 AHKQISDKMKTDTAL
+452 AHMQISDKMKTDTSL
-467 QKDIDTIKTQLK
+467 QKEMDTIKSQLK

>member
-1 MIENVLSIYYSQ
+1 
-13 KIAINYYRER
+13 
-23 SQMSL
+23 MSL
-28 TPNDQKFWQRVKE
+28 TQKEQAFWARVKA
-41 LAQNNLGQAPYD
+41 LAQNNLGQASYD
-53 FFIEPAKLLEVSDNN
+53 FFIEPAKLLEITDHN
-68 AKIYLE
+68 AKIYLDN
-74 SNMHQDFWRKQEDLI
+74 NMHRDFWKKQEDLI
-89 KTAGFEIYGTEI
+89 KTAGFEIFGAEI
-101 HFSLYSA
+101 SFSLYSA
-108 DEINISDYENTD
+108 DDINLADYENAD
-120 KAADTPETTPVV
+120 KLAETSEVRE
-132 TSPELK
+132 TSQFITSELK
-138 TGLNNKY
+138 NGLNHKY
-145 TFENFVQGEG
+145 TFQNFVQGEG

-190 MNAIGNEILSNNP
+190 MNAIGNEILNDKP
-203 SSRIKYVSSENFV
+203 DARIKYVSSENFV
-216 SDYVQS
+216 NDYVQS

-227 MQDFTDQYRTLDL
+227 MQEFTDQYRTLDL

-293 RFGWGLTTDITA
+293 RFSWGLTTDITA

-320 EMSFKVPS
+320 EIALKVPS

-361 DIIDIETA
+361 DTIDIDTA
-369 SKALNTLESTKITPD
+369 AKALSNLESTKITQD
-384 KDVTSKQIQEAVAS
+384 KDISSQKIQEEVAN
-398 FYKISVADMIS
+398 FYKISVADMVS

-419 RQVAMYL
+419 RQIAMYL

-452 AHKQISDKMKTDTAL
+452 AHKQISDKMKTDTNL
-467 QKDIDTIKTQLK
+467 QKEMDTIKSHLK

>member
-1 MIENVLSIYYSQ
+1 
-13 KIAINYYRER
+13 
-23 SQMSL
+23 MSL
-28 TPNDQKFWQRVKE
+28 TKDEQKFWARVKA
-41 LAQNNLGQAPYD
+41 LAQNNLGQASYD
-53 FFIEPAKLLEVSDNN
+53 FFIEPAKLLEITDHN
-68 AKIYLE
+68 AKIYLDN
-74 SNMHQDFWRKQEDLI
+74 NMHRDFWKKQDDLI
-89 KTAGFEIYGTEI
+89 KTAGFEIFGAEI
-101 HFSLYSA
+101 SFALYSA
-108 DEINISDYENTD
+108 DDINLADYENAD
-120 KAADTPETTPVV
+120 KITETSDIQETNQLV
-132 TSPELK
+132 SSELK
-138 TGLNNKY
+138 NGLNHKY
-145 TFENFVQGEG
+145 TFQNFVQGEG

-190 MNAIGNEILSNNP
+190 MNAIGNEILNDKP
-203 SSRIKYVSSENFV
+203 DARIKYVSSENFV
-216 SDYVQS
+216 NDYVQS

-227 MQDFTDQYRTLDL
+227 MQEFTDEYRTLDL

-282 ELNEFEERLKS
+282 ELNEFEDRLKS
-293 RFGWGLTTDITA
+293 RFSWGLTTDITA

-320 EMSFKVPS
+320 EMDLQVPS

-361 DIIDIETA
+361 DTIDINTA
-369 SKALNTLESTKITPD
+369 AKALSNLESTKITQD
-384 KDVTSKQIQEAVAS
+384 KDISSQKIQEEVAN
-398 FYKISVADMIS
+398 FYKISVTDMIS

-419 RQVAMYL
+419 RQIAMYL

-452 AHKQISDKMKTDTAL
+452 AHKQISDKMKTDTSL
-467 QKDIDTIKTQLK
+467 QKEMDMIKSHLK

>member
-1 MIENVLSIYYSQ
+1 
-13 KIAINYYRER
+13 
-23 SQMSL
+23 MSL
-28 TPNDQKFWQRVKE
+28 TKDEQTFWARVKA
-41 LAQNNLGQAPYD
+41 LAQNNLGQASYD
-53 FFIEPAKLLEVSDNN
+53 FFIEPAKLLEITDHN
-68 AKIYLE
+68 AKIYLDN
-74 SNMHQDFWRKQEDLI
+74 NMHRDFWKKQEDLI
-89 KTAGFEIYGTEI
+89 KTAGFEIFGAEI
-101 HFSLYSA
+101 SFSLYSA
-108 DEINISDYENTD
+108 DDINLADYENAD
-120 KAADTPETTPVV
+120 KVAETSELQETNKFV
-132 TSPELK
+132 TSEIK
-138 TGLNNKY
+138 NGLNHKY
-145 TFENFVQGEG
+145 TFQNFVQGEG

-190 MNAIGNEILSNNP
+190 MNAIGNEILNDKP
-203 SSRIKYVSSENFV
+203 DARIKYVSSENFV
-216 SDYVQS
+216 NDYVQS

-227 MQDFTDQYRTLDL
+227 MQEFTDQYRTLDL

-293 RFGWGLTTDITA
+293 RFSWGLTTDITA

-320 EMSFKVPS
+320 EINLQVPS

-361 DIIDIETA
+361 DTIDIDTA
-369 SKALNTLESTKITPD
+369 AKALSNLESTKITQD
-384 KDVTSKQIQEAVAS
+384 KDISSQRIQEEVAN
-398 FYKISVADMIS
+398 FYEISVADMIS

-419 RQVAMYL
+419 RQIAMYL

-452 AHKQISDKMKTDTAL
+452 AHKQISDKMKTDTSL
-467 QKDIDTIKTQLK
+467 QKEMDTIKSQLK

>member
-1 MIENVLSIYYSQ
+1 
-13 KIAINYYRER
+13 
-23 SQMSL
+23 MSL
-28 TPNDQKFWQRVKE
+28 TKDEQTFWARVKA
-41 LAQNNLGQAPYD
+41 LAQNNLGQASYD
-53 FFIEPAKLLEVSDNN
+53 FFIEPAKLLEITDHN
-68 AKIYLE
+68 AKIYLDN
-74 SNMHQDFWRKQEDLI
+74 NMHRDFWKKQEDLI
-89 KTAGFEIYGTEI
+89 KTAGFEIFGAEI
-101 HFSLYSA
+101 SFSLYSA
-108 DEINISDYENTD
+108 DDINLADYENAD
-120 KAADTPETTPVV
+120 KVAETSELQETNKFV
-132 TSPELK
+132 TSEIK
-138 TGLNNKY
+138 NGLNHKY
-145 TFENFVQGEG
+145 TFQNFVQGEG

-190 MNAIGNEILSNNP
+190 MNAIGNEILNDKP
-203 SSRIKYVSSENFV
+203 DARIKYVSSENFV
-216 SDYVQS
+216 NDYVQS

-227 MQDFTDQYRTLDL
+227 MQEFTDQYRTLDL

-293 RFGWGLTTDITA
+293 RFSWGLTTDITA
-305 PNYEDRMAILLNKVD
+305 PNYEDRMAILLNKGD
-320 EMSFKVPS
+320 EINLQVPS

-361 DIIDIETA
+361 DTIDIDTA
-369 SKALNTLESTKITPD
+369 AKALSKLESTKITQD
-384 KDVTSKQIQEAVAS
+384 KDISSQRIQEEVAN

-419 RQVAMYL
+419 RQIAMYL

-452 AHKQISDKMKTDTAL
+452 AHKQISDKMKTDTSL
-467 QKDIDTIKTQLK
+467 QKEMDTIKSQLK

>member
-1 MIENVLSIYYSQ
+1 
-13 KIAINYYRER
+13 
-23 SQMSL
+23 MSL
-28 TPNDQKFWQRVKE
+28 TPNDQKFWMRVKE
-41 LAQNNLGQAPYD
+41 LAKNNLGQAPYD
-53 FFIEPAKLLEVSDNN
+53 FFIEPAKLLEITDNN

-89 KTAGFEIYGTEI
+89 KTAGFEIFSQEI
-101 HFSLYSA
+101 NFSLYSA
-108 DEINISDYENTD
+108 DEINIADYENEN
-120 KAADTPETTPVV
+120 KADDTTEIDTVAPVMP
-132 TSPELK
+132 SELK
-138 TGLNNKY
+138 NGLNHKY
-145 TFENFVQGEG
+145 NFENFVQGEG

-203 SSRIKYVSSENFV
+203 ASRIKYVSSENFV
-216 SDYVQS
+216 NDYVQS

-227 MQDFTDQYRTLDL
+227 MQEFTDQYRTLDL

-320 EMSFKVPS
+320 EMAIKVPS

-361 DIIDIETA
+361 DVIDIDTA
-369 SKALNTLESTKITPD
+369 SKALNTLESTKIIPD
-384 KDVTSKQIQEAVAS
+384 KDISSKQIQEEVAS
-398 FYKISVADMIS
+398 FYKISIADMVS

-452 AHKQISDKMKTDTAL
+452 AHKQISDKMKTDTGL
-467 QKDIDTIKTQLK
+467 QKEMDTIKSNLR

>member
-1 MIENVLSIYYSQ
+1 
-13 KIAINYYRER
+13 
-23 SQMSL
+23 MSL
-28 TPNDQKFWQRVKE
+28 TKDEQKFWTRVKA
-41 LAQNNLGQAPYD
+41 LAQNNLGQASYD
-53 FFIEPAKLLEVSDNN
+53 FFIDPAKLLEITDHN
-68 AKIYLE
+68 AKIYLDN
-74 SNMHQDFWRKQEDLI
+74 NMHRDFWKKQDDLI
-89 KTAGFEIYGTEI
+89 KTAGFEIFGAEI
-101 HFSLYSA
+101 SFALYSA
-108 DEINISDYENTD
+108 DDINLADYENAD
-120 KAADTPETTPVV
+120 KITETSDIQETNQLV
-132 TSPELK
+132 SSELK
-138 TGLNNKY
+138 NGLNHKY
-145 TFENFVQGEG
+145 TFQNFVQGEG

-190 MNAIGNEILSNNP
+190 MNAIGNEILNDKP
-203 SSRIKYVSSENFV
+203 DARIKYVSSENFV
-216 SDYVQS
+216 NDYVQS

-227 MQDFTDQYRTLDL
+227 MQEFTDEYRTLDL

-282 ELNEFEERLKS
+282 ELNEFEDRLKS
-293 RFGWGLTTDITA
+293 RFSWGLTTDITA

-320 EMSFKVPS
+320 EMDLQVPS

-361 DIIDIETA
+361 DTIDIDTA
-369 SKALNTLESTKITPD
+369 AKALSNLESTKITQD
-384 KDVTSKQIQEAVAS
+384 KDISSQKIQEEVAN

-419 RQVAMYL
+419 RQIAMYL

-452 AHKQISDKMKTDTAL
+452 AHKQISDK
-467 QKDIDTIKTQLK
+467 

>member
-1 MIENVLSIYYSQ
+1 
-13 KIAINYYRER
+13 
-23 SQMSL
+23 MSL
-28 TPNDQKFWQRVKE
+28 TKDEQKFWARVKA
-41 LAQNNLGQAPYD
+41 LAQNNLGQASYD
-53 FFIEPAKLLEVSDNN
+53 FFIEPAKLLEITDHN
-68 AKIYLE
+68 AKIYLDN
-74 SNMHQDFWRKQEDLI
+74 NMHRDFWKKQDDLI
-89 KTAGFEIYGTEI
+89 KTAGFEIFGAEI
-101 HFSLYSA
+101 SFALYSA
-108 DEINISDYENTD
+108 DDINLADYENAD
-120 KAADTPETTPVV
+120 KITETSDIQETNQLV
-132 TSPELK
+132 SSELK
-138 TGLNNKY
+138 NGLNHKY
-145 TFENFVQGEG
+145 TFQNFVQGEG

-190 MNAIGNEILSNNP
+190 MNAIGNEILNDKP
-203 SSRIKYVSSENFV
+203 DARIKYVSSENFV
-216 SDYVQS
+216 NDYVQS

-227 MQDFTDQYRTLDL
+227 MQEFTDEYRTLDL

-282 ELNEFEERLKS
+282 ELNEFEDRLKS
-293 RFGWGLTTDITA
+293 RFSWGLTTDITA

-320 EMSFKVPS
+320 EMDLQVPS

-361 DIIDIETA
+361 DTIDIDTA
-369 SKALNTLESTKITPD
+369 AKALSNLESTKITQD
-384 KDVTSKQIQEAVAS
+384 KDISSQKIQEEVAN
-398 FYKISVADMIS
+398 FYKISVTDMIS

-419 RQVAMYL
+419 RQIAMYL

-452 AHKQISDKMKTDTAL
+452 AHKQISDKMKTDTSL
-467 QKDIDTIKTQLK
+467 QKEMDTIKSHLK